1 MKKCDICIVG
11 AGTAG
16 MAAAYALMGSN
27 YKVII
32 VEKSS
37 NPGGTA
43 VNAWVETWIPGIN
56 PPFLKEILKKDFH
69 YTDETL
75 ENTVLP
81 EKFARKGKEGRSVYL
96 SSKELCNIYLRDI
109 GQSSN
114 MELLCNYELHDV
126 RIENRKVK
134 KIWIRNVNECNDLQE
149 IEASYFVD
157 ASGDGVL
164 ASFNGQENVDY
175 YIGEDPYSRFKES
188 LAPDRYISNE
198 NLRRQLNEPS
208 LFFCIGEDSKNKDN
222 GDIQTIPY
230 EYRISQTS
238 DFIYN
243 GYCSNNWVNPMTG
256 MNLSGWAVFN
266 YGEKKIYDTAI
277 GQINNYWKFIQQEV
291 IRRKKKGEPLY
302 GYNEKVLSKWPNGCY
317 APMLGIRESR
327 RIVCDRMLIQQD
339 LTKLLTSSDIG
350 RNIAMGSHEIDFH
363 VYGYL
368 PVGDIRKFNN
378 EQLRPSGIPFD
389 CMVPKRFDNV
399 LVACRAYGA
408 SHIALAA
415 RRINKDMAQ
424 LGWAAGNAI
433 KWCLRNLGKD
443 CNVRNTDIPDLQ
455 YDEYTGFKKE
465 IENIEKSI
473 LKQDLYKSII

>member
-1 MKKCDICIVG
+1 MTRISDICIIG

-16 MAAAYALMGSN
+16 MAAAYALMDTN
-27 YKVII
+27 FKVVII
-32 VEKSS
+32 EKQST
-37 NPGGTA
+37 PGGTA

-56 PPFLKEILKKDFH
+56 PPYLKKILKKDFNH
-69 YTDETL
+69 TDEELSRTI
-75 ENTVLP
+75 LP
-81 EKFARKGKEGRSVYL
+81 GKFARQGKEGNSLYL
-96 SSKELCNIYLRDI
+96 PHNELYNIYLRDI
-109 GQSSN
+109 TQSPSI
-114 MELLCNYELHDV
+114 ELLCNYKLHDAL
-126 RIENRKVK
+126 IENK
-134 KIWIRNVNECNDLQE
+134 KIKRIWIQNVNDYNDIQE

-164 ASFNGQENVDY
+164 ASFNGQENIDY
-175 YIGEDPYSRFKES
+175 YIGEDPYSRFEES
-188 LAPDRYISNE
+188 LAPNKDISNE
-198 NLRRQLNEPS
+198 SLRKQLNEPS
-208 LFFCIGEDSKNKDN
+208 LYFCIDSDCNNAVN
-222 GDIQTIPY
+222 GDLQAIPY

-243 GYCSNNWVNPMTG
+243 GYCGNNWVNPMTG

-266 YGEKKIYDTAI
+266 YGEKAIYDTAI
-277 GQINNYWKFIQQEV
+277 SQINNYWKFIQQEV

-302 GYNEKVLSKWPNGCY
+302 GYNENVLSQWPNGCY

-327 RIVCDRMLIQQD
+327 RIICDRMLIQQD
-339 LTKLLTSSDIG
+339 LTRLLTSSDIG
-350 RNIAMGSHEIDFH
+350 RNIALGSHEIDFH

-368 PVGDIRKFNN
+368 SVEEIGKFNDK
-378 EQLRPSGIPFD
+378 QLRPSGIPFD

-433 KWCLRNLGKD
+433 KWCLRNLGAD
-443 CNVRNTDIPDLQ
+443 CNVRNTNVSDIQ
-455 YDEYTGFKKE
+455 SDEYTGFKKE
-465 IENIEKSI
+465 IENIEQSI
-473 LKQDLYKSII
+473 LKQEV